1 MIITS
6 LNNKEISSL
15 DLKDRWV
22 MMKSILELIMEVR
35 HLFHKEERL
44 TSKIWWVNIPGL
56 HKWDYQTFS
65 MSIPPVPNLPK
76 LELEAPPHP
85 LEPQIITCKFISLPL
100 NLRTNSVLLNMQII
114 TLPLSKTT
122 VETIFTRPR
131 HNSNFKRSISMRF
144 ANLRKI
150 SLYSCHHIIWCR
162 SMAIRSQLQGALH
175 RWTEGTKSLSL
186 QLVAG
191 HKPP

>member
-6 LNNKEISSL
+6 LNSKEISTL

-35 HLFHKEERL
+35 HLFHKEEKL
-44 TSKIWWVNIPGL
+44 TSKIWWGNIQGL

-65 MSIPPVPNLPK
+65 MSIPLDPNLPN
-76 LELEAPPHP
+76 LELEAPPLP
-85 LEPQIITCKFISLPL
+85 LEPQIIICKFFSLPL
-100 NLRTNSVLLNMQII
+100 NLKTNSARHNIQII
-114 TLPLSKTT
+114 AQLLSKTT
-122 VETIFTRPR
+122 VATIFTPLR
-131 HNSNFKRSISMRF
+131 HSSSFKRSILMRF

-150 SLYSCHHIIWCR
+150 SLYSCHHIIWCK

-175 RWTEGTKSLSL
+175 RWTEGMKNLSL
-186 QLVAG
+186 PPVAG
-191 HKPP
+191 HKLP